1 MRERAGRDVWSSRL
15 GFVLACIGSAV
26 GIGNLWRF
34 PYVVGSHGGGA
45 FLVPYVVAV
54 ILCGVPLMVLEFT
67 LGRHHRSTIVPVLA
81 ATRKGFGWLGVVLVA
96 VVTLV
101 LSYYLVVT
109 GWVLAFLVAFA
120 AGAPPG
126 FAEFTRSWR
135 PLAAYLAAG
144 AICFVVVQ
152 AGIRRGIERLSIVLM
167 PLLMLLVVLLAGAAM
182 SLPGASRGLAYYL
195 APDFARLA
203 EPAVWV
209 AAFGQAFF
217 SLGVGAGIM
226 LTYGSYAGAGSVV
239 LSAGLVA
246 AADLLVAVVAGLVVF
261 PVVFSSGLDPAVGVQ
276 LAFVTLPR
284 VFEQMAFGLVFGTA
298 FFFLLAVAALTSAVS
313 MLEVPVAT
321 LIEVAGLSRRRATS
335 VATAVV
341 LVLGLPSALSYAGT
355 TLEVRGRPLLD
366 VVDFA
371 FGTVGMIVAGLVLSL
386 AAGWFVPARVL
397 TGALPDARLVRW
409 SFLLT
414 IRVLV
419 PLALAGSV
427 AATLLAAP
435 AGRAGAWG

>member
-1 MRERAGRDVWSSRL
+1 
-15 GFVLACIGSAV
+15 
-26 GIGNLWRF
+26 
-34 PYVVGSHGGGA
+34 
-45 FLVPYVVAV
+45 
-54 ILCGVPLMVLEFT
+54 
-67 LGRHHRSTIVPVLA
+67 
-81 ATRKGFGWLGVVLVA
+81 
-96 VVTLV
+96 
-101 LSYYLVVT
+101 
-109 GWVLAFLVAFA
+109 
-120 AGAPPG
+120 
-126 FAEFTRSWR
+126 
-135 PLAAYLAAG
+135 
-144 AICFVVVQ
+144 
-152 AGIRRGIERLSIVLM
+152 
-167 PLLMLLVVLLAGAAM
+167 
-182 SLPGASRGLAYYL
+182 
-195 APDFARLA
+195 
-203 EPAVWV
+203 V

-226 LTYGSYAGAGSVV
+226 LTYGSYAGAGNVV
-239 LSAGLVA
+239 RSAGLVA
-246 AADLLVAVVAGLVVF
+246 AADLLVAVAAGLVVF
-261 PVVFSSGLDPAVGVQ
+261 PVVFPSGLDPAVGVQ

-284 VFEQMAFGLVFGTA
+284 VFEQMTFGLVFGTA
-298 FFFLLAVAALTSAVS
+298 FFFLLAVAALTSAVA

-341 LVLGLPSALSYAGT
+341 LVLGLPSALSCAGT